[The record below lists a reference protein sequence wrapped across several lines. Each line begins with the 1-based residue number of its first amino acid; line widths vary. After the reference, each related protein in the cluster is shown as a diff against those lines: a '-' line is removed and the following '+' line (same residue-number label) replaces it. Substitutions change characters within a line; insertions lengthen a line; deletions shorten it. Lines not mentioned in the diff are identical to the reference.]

1 MDFGAQMVLS
11 SAAFCLTPDIVAPSS
26 RIGAGTPQT
35 DSPIGLGLRAVV
47 ASSGD
52 KDGNLVKSYNDRWE
66 EKGRDAH
73 RTSGPSKVAAGG
85 FDCWDHLN
93 LVCGAVGSVRGG
105 PCPSPDRVITD
116 RAVSAAACGRSLKG
130 SDFST

>member
-66 EKGRDAH
+66 EKAETH
-73 RTSGPSKVAAGG
+73 IGPVVRPRSRP
-85 FDCWDHLN
+85 
-93 LVCGAVGSVRGG
+93 VGSIVG
-105 PCPSPDRVITD
+105 T
-116 RAVSAAACGRSLKG
+116 
-130 SDFST
+130 T